1 MTLKELDEIESQLD
15 KSTPFYVPSLLAEI
29 RQLQVRWEAL
39 KGDLESQ
46 YHQGYAPLIRTILAA
61 MERMERGSKKETR

>member
-1 MTLKELDEIESQLD
+1 MTPKELDEIESQLD
-15 KSTPFYVPSLLAEI
+15 ESAPFYLPPLIAEI

-46 YHQGYAPLIRTILAA
+46 YHQGHAHLIRTILAA
-61 MERMERGSKKETR
+61 MERLERGSKQEAE